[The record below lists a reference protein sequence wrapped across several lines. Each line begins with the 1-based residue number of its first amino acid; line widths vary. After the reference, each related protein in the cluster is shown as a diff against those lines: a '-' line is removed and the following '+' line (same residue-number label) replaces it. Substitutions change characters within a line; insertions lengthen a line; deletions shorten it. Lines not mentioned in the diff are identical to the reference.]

1 MPANE
6 EMMKQMD
13 EAAEQAEIEIDQ
25 NLDIWSA
32 KDIISWWAKWYMR
45 AGHKRLGR
53 LLVARGKK
61 TSNKNTELPF

>member
-6 EMMKQMD
+6 EMMRQMD
-13 EAAEQAEIEIDQ
+13 EAAEQAEIELDQ
-25 NLDIWSA
+25 NLDNWLA
-32 KDIISWWAKWYMR
+32 KDIISWWFKWYMR

-61 TSNKNTELPF
+61 RSNNNSELPF

>member
-1 MPANE
+1 MPTNE

-13 EAAEQAEIEIDQ
+13 EAAEQAAVE
-25 NLDIWSA
+25 LDKNVDNWSA
-32 KDIISWWAKWYMR
+32 KDIISWWSRWYMK

-61 TSNKNTELPF
+61 TSNKNTDLPF